1 MSDTNRPLPLEQGQ
15 AGVLPAPA
23 PLDASAQA
31 AMLRQHHR
39 ERLARLFRHAGESAD
54 DRYLL
59 DLMTRHRGLEP
70 S

>member
-1 MSDTNRPLPLEQGQ
+1 MSDTDHPLPLERSQ
-15 AGVLPAPA
+15 AGA
-23 PLDASAQA
+23 PLAPTQPDANTQVVK
-31 AMLRQHHR
+31 LRQHHR

-59 DLMTRHRGLEP
+59 DLITRYRGLEP

>member
-1 MSDTNRPLPLEQGQ
+1 MSDTNHPLPLERSQ
-15 AGVLPAPA
+15 AGAPLAPA
-23 PLDASAQA
+23 LRDASAQA

-59 DLMTRHRGLEP
+59 DLVTRYRGLDP

>member
-1 MSDTNRPLPLEQGQ
+1 MSDKSPLPQEQAK
-15 AGVLPAPA
+15 AGVRV

-31 AMLRQHHR
+31 ATLRQHQH

-59 DLMTRHRGLEP
+59 DLVTRYRGLDP